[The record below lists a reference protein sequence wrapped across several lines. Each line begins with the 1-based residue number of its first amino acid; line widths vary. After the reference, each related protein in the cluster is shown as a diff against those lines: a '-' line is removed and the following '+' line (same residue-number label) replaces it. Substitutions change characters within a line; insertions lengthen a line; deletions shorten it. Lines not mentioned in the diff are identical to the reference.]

1 MLLHAGEKRHLLLGQ
16 HLGLLL
22 THGSTQHVC
31 LAQRIACQDSC
42 GGLHLLLIDDQT
54 IGLIEHLLEGLVE
67 LGVDRRNL
75 LQAVLALGVVG
86 VRVHRHRAR
95 SVQGNKCG
103 DVVEVIG
110 LERLEQRAHAVGIE
124 LEHAER
130 VSARQQLVRL
140 PVIERDLRVVDDAL
154 AVVLDVGERVA
165 DDRQVGQAEEVHL
178 DQAERFARMV
188 LERGGDGAVG
198 ALQQRRGVGDRRGT
212 HDRGARVDSGLANQP
227 LDALRLL
234 GDALDFGI
242 GVVQLAVFAR
252 LGVAL
257 GARVEDVV
265 HADVLA
271 SGGGRRQR
279 LGDTSAHLKGESHD
293 ARGVLERLLGL
304 DGAVDHA
311 LGDLVMAVLV
321 GHIAQHA
328 HAAFGIEVDVDIGQ
342 GHTPCSFAQLM

>member
-1 MLLHAGEKRHLLLGQ
+1 M
-16 HLGLLL
+16 
-22 THGSTQHVC
+22 
-31 LAQRIACQDSC
+31 
-42 GGLHLLLIDDQT
+42 
-54 IGLIEHLLEGLVE
+54 
-67 LGVDRRNL
+67 
-75 LQAVLALGVVG
+75 
-86 VRVHRHRAR
+86 
-95 SVQGNKCG
+95 
-103 DVVEVIG
+103 
-110 LERLEQRAHAVGIE
+110 
-124 LEHAER
+124 
-130 VSARQQLVRL
+130 
-140 PVIERDLRVVDDAL
+140 
-154 AVVLDVGERVA
+154 LDVGERVA

-212 HDRGARVDSGLANQP
+212 HDRGARVDSGL
-227 LDALRLL
+227 
-234 GDALDFGI
+234 
-242 GVVQLAVFAR
+242 
-252 LGVAL
+252 
-257 GARVEDVV
+257 DVV

-342 GHTPCSFAQLM
+342 GHTLGVQEPLEDQAVLERIELGDAHRIGDHGPGGGASPRA